1 MITAD
6 DINKLVRIKPINA
19 QRHWMR
25 GKLVGLEK
33 QGRVAVVFFF
43 THKHTEKIKANRVKL
58 WAGKQHIW
66 EQQA

>member
-33 QGRVAVVFFF
+33 AGSRGGRVLIHA
-43 THKHTEKIKANRVKL
+43 
-58 WAGKQHIW
+58 
-66 EQQA
+66 QAHREDQG